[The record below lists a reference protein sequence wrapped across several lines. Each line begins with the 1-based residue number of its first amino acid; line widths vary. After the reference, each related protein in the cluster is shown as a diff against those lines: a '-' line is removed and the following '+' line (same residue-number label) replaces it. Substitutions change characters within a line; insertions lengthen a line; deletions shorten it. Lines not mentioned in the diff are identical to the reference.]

1 MHDTQHK
8 RKGIASRVASGCKS
22 LFHKICEFL
31 SWLWTP
37 SAANASPQMI
47 LRIRQHKLD
56 EHDQQVLS
64 DYIALLSHLRQT
76 IQVESLTEEIPNEYI
91 GTLEWWNGAKL
102 ECRGYLMLLEEC
114 VVKKH
119 IAFQPIPEQAAP
131 ASQDDVDNHS

>member
-8 RKGIASRVASGCKS
+8 RKGIASRVASRCKS

-37 SAANASPQMI
+37 SAANASPEVI
-47 LRIRQHKLD
+47 LRIRQHTLD

-91 GTLEWWNGAKL
+91 GTQEWWDGAKL
-102 ECRGYLMLLEEC
+102 ECRGYLKLQVEFA
-114 VVKKH
+114 VKKY

>member
-1 MHDTQHK
+1 
-8 RKGIASRVASGCKS
+8 
-22 LFHKICEFL
+22 
-31 SWLWTP
+31 
-37 SAANASPQMI
+37 MI

-91 GTLEWWNGAKL
+91 GTLECWNGAKL

-131 ASQDDVDNHS
+131 ASQDDDDNHS